1 MRHIHL
7 TVENLLVCSY
17 RSSDP
22 ISKLVRQV
30 FHPKDDEVE
39 VVVVGCPRPRG
50 RSASGR
56 CLGGHNSLD
65 QGVGAVEVAGVAVLT
80 HGTGHET
87 QVLEQQQ
94 LTVRIEAIQCFEPV
108 GKDFVTTLESRI
120 RVPLL

>member
-1 MRHIHL
+1 M
-7 TVENLLVCSY
+7 
-17 RSSDP
+17 
-22 ISKLVRQV
+22 
-30 FHPKDDEVE
+30 
-39 VVVVGCPRPRG
+39 VVVGCPRPGG
-50 RSASGR
+50 RSSSGR
-56 CLGGHNSLD
+56 CLGGHNPLD

-94 LTVRIEAIQCFEPV
+94 LTVRIEAVECFEPV